1 VVDGA
6 EVAEKAEAAAEE
18 EESGGMTEEQLAGLR
33 STRGDRWIDIK
44 KETANDV
51 RNWESD
57 SDPRE
62 RDEVHFDSGYDS
74 RERDEVY

>member
-1 VVDGA
+1 MVDGA
-6 EVAEKAEAAAEE
+6 EVAEEAEAAAEE
-18 EESGGMTEEQLAGLR
+18 EASGGMTEEQLAGLR

>member
-1 VVDGA
+1 MVDGA
-6 EVAEKAEAAAEE
+6 EVAEKEEEAEE
-18 EESGGMTEEQLAGLR
+18 EASGGMTEEQLAGLR
-33 STRGDRWIDIK
+33 ATRGDRCIDIK

-57 SDPRE
+57 SDLRE

>member
-6 EVAEKAEAAAEE
+6 EVAEVEEEAEE
-18 EESGGMTEEQLAGLR
+18 EEASGGMTEEQQAGLR
-33 STRGDRWIDIK
+33 STRGDRCVDIK

-57 SDPRE
+57 SDTRE
-62 RDEVHFDSGYDS
+62 RDEVHFDSGHDS

>member
-1 VVDGA
+1 MVDGA
-6 EVAEKAEAAAEE
+6 EAAEQEEAEE
-18 EESGGMTEEQLAGLR
+18 EEASGGMTEEQLAGLR
-33 STRGDRWIDIK
+33 ATRADRCIDIK
-44 KETANDV
+44 KETANNV

>member
-1 VVDGA
+1 MVDGA
-6 EVAEKAEAAAEE
+6 EVAEEAEAAAEE
-18 EESGGMTEEQLAGLR
+18 EASGGMTEEQLADLR

-44 KETANDV
+44 KETAKNV